1 MHYTFHHLPKTGG
14 STLRIR
20 LEDRADKK
28 QISKLD
34 YAIGPNTTKRTP
46 GTDFT
51 WLRNPLDRDIS
62 HFNYDRSKKDE
73 KISVFEKSG
82 VVANGITLPIDL
94 YRLGIIT
101 TPELYEA
108 ERVDRKDFFTI
119 MASPLTRPTNNRPIY
134 TRDESGVKVYNSSG
148 QILTNLS
155 CTYVKQPSKVEWGY
169 VVTTSGGSTTNGKA
183 LYNPS
188 TSTNFEHHRS
198 DETELVLKILELAGI
213 VINKPGLVQL
223 AGQEDLQKIQ
233 QEKQ

>member
-1 MHYTFHHLPKTGG
+1 MVNIDTVYQRILAIANKEQRGYITPLEFNLLANQAQMDVFEQYFYDKNQNERLPGNETDY
-14 STLRIR
+14 S
-20 LEDRADKK
+20 DVAD
-28 QISKLD
+28 IL
-34 YAIGPNTTKRTP
+34 
-46 GTDFT
+46 
-51 WLRNPLDRDIS
+51 
-62 HFNYDRSKKDE
+62 DE

>member
-1 MHYTFHHLPKTGG
+1 MVNIDTVYQRILAIANKEQRGYITPLEFNLLANQAQMDVFEQYFYDKNQNERLPGNETDY
-14 STLRIR
+14 S
-20 LEDRADKK
+20 DVAD
-28 QISKLD
+28 IL
-34 YAIGPNTTKRTP
+34 
-46 GTDFT
+46 
-51 WLRNPLDRDIS
+51 
-62 HFNYDRSKKDE
+62 DE

-213 VINKPGLVQL
+213 VINKPQL
-223 AGQEDLQKIQ
+223 SQYALTKVVG
-233 QEKQ
+233 EKTEQNS

>member
-1 MHYTFHHLPKTGG
+1 MVNIDTVYQRILAIANKEQRGYITPLEFNLLANQAQMDVFEQYFYDKNQNERLPGNETDY
-14 STLRIR
+14 S
-20 LEDRADKK
+20 DVAD
-28 QISKLD
+28 IL
-34 YAIGPNTTKRTP
+34 
-46 GTDFT
+46 
-51 WLRNPLDRDIS
+51 
-62 HFNYDRSKKDE
+62 DE

-198 DETELVLKILELAGI
+198 DETELVLKILELSGI

>member
-1 MHYTFHHLPKTGG
+1 MVNIDTVYQRILAIANKEQRGYITPLEFNLLANQAQMDVFEQYFYDKNQNERLPGNETDY
-14 STLRIR
+14 S
-20 LEDRADKK
+20 DVAD
-28 QISKLD
+28 IL
-34 YAIGPNTTKRTP
+34 
-46 GTDFT
+46 
-51 WLRNPLDRDIS
+51 
-62 HFNYDRSKKDE
+62 DE

-101 TPELYEA
+101 TPEFYEA